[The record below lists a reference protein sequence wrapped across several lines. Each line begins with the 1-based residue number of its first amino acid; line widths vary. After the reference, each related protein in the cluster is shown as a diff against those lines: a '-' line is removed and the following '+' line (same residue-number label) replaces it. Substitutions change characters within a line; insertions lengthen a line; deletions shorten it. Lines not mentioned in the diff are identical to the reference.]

1 MKHFL
6 GLCTLFLSLSVA
18 GQNAD
23 YKKMADELEQRI
35 FGTPDTAFTSNSI
48 PDFYK
53 NESAV
58 ILAKK
63 ISLET
68 SSKKVGSFFINRSAR
83 TMFNFLNIYREKIL
97 INDKSALD
105 EYSELSFTQL
115 QQKNKTIIGDYKN
128 YSFVNIR
135 LIKPDGSVHK
145 INVDEAVALEGKDN
159 KKKIAIP
166 GLSVGDIL
174 DFYSVKYYDIN
185 SYQQSGIP
193 DETTEILAEDYPVIN
208 YELSFLFDGRF
219 SAEYQSIN
227 GAPDFKVSYDQEEES
242 NRLVLRS
249 RHLPKMKDMLW
260 YSIPRQIPIVRVKYS
275 TGSIVRKDLPA
286 IKPGNV
292 EKAVKYENLIEA
304 KFGDI
309 ASNLFTSQSKMGSP
323 YYTRGFGPF
332 RDQFRD
338 TYKKYKKAHPEADNT
353 DSLISFLYRYAQWH
367 DCFNSFNLESDFSTP
382 YREYNLYYQLLR
394 CLQFAFTLEKEYK
407 IPSDIV
413 IVAGRNSVTRENLFD
428 VTDLSVMVRAGSKKE
443 RFFYFGTSL
452 YHENDIPPSL
462 QGESAK
468 VIYFDFSRST
478 IDFDK
483 GQVIK
488 LPQSAHKENNK
499 AEAVRVKLDES
510 NPQNLVIQRK
520 QRATGVQRRDQQG
533 WLGLFEDI
541 ALDAGKSVDVHET
554 LLEINDDRN
563 KKARKQTEELA
574 SLLKKARS
582 EKKNAFESE
591 IESSYGS
598 EAKELKDFK
607 VISMGTTPAQPVFE
621 MEQNFV
627 MEGWVKKAGNNYLV
641 DAGKLITEQLELKPD
656 QRERKISIYMPYPR
670 SYSYQIELEIPEGFT
685 AEGLDKFNRKVENV
699 SGGFTSSARAEGNK
713 VLINAEKWYAKSW
726 EPADNWSNITAFID
740 EAFQFT
746 KEKILL
752 RKK

>member
-6 GLCTLFLSLSVA
+6 GLFVLLLSLSVA
-18 GQNAD
+18 AQNDD

-35 FGTPDTAFTSNSI
+35 FGTPDTAFASNTV

-58 ILAKK
+58 IIAKK

-68 SSKKVGSFFINRSAR
+68 SSKKVGSFFVNRSAR

-97 INDKSALD
+97 LNDKSALD
-105 EYSELSFTQL
+105 EYSELTFTEL
-115 QQKNKTIIGDYKN
+115 QEKNKTIVGNYKN

-145 INVDEAVALEGKDN
+145 VNVDEAVALEGRNN

-185 SYQQSGIP
+185 SAAQNQMP
-193 DETTEILAEDYPVIN
+193 DESNEVLAGDYPVIN
-208 YELSFLFDGRF
+208 YELSFVFDSRF
-219 SAEYQSIN
+219 SAEYQTIN
-227 GAPDFKVSYDQEEES
+227 GAPDFKVTYDSEEES
-242 NRLVLRS
+242 NRLVLKA

-260 YSIPRQIPIVRVKYS
+260 YSIPRQIPIVRVKYT

-286 IKPGNV
+286 IKPGSV
-292 EKAVKYENLIEA
+292 EKAKKYENLIEA

-309 ASNLFTSQSKMGSP
+309 AANIFTLQTKAGSP
-323 YYTRGFGPF
+323 YYSRGFAPF
-332 RDQFRD
+332 REQFRD
-338 TYKKYKKAHPEADNT
+338 AYKKYKKAHPEADNT
-353 DSLISFLYRYAQWH
+353 DSLISYLHRFSKWTDSYS
-367 DCFNSFNLESDFSTP
+367 SFDLESNFSTP
-382 YREYNLYYQLLR
+382 YIEYGLYHQILG

-413 IVAGRNSVTRENLFD
+413 IVAGRNSVSRDNLFD
-428 VTDLSVMVRAGSKKE
+428 LTDLSVMVRAGSKKE
-443 RFFYFGTSL
+443 RFFSYSTSL
-452 YHENDIPPSL
+452 YQENEIPASF
-462 QGESAK
+462 QGEEAK
-468 VIYFDFSRST
+468 VIYFDFSRSN

-483 GQVIK
+483 GRVIK
-488 LPQSAHKENNK
+488 LPVSSHKDNNK
-499 AEAVRVKLDES
+499 AEKLRVKFNAE
-510 NPQNLVIQRK
+510 NPEQMLIFRNQK
-520 QRATGVQRRDQQG
+520 ATGVQRREQQA
-533 WLGLFEDI
+533 WLGLFED
-541 ALDAGKSVDVHET
+541 AAMEAGWSVGENKT

-563 KKARKQTEELA
+563 KKSRKQADELA
-574 SLLKKARS
+574 SVIKKART
-582 EKKNAFESE
+582 EKKKAFEDE
-591 IESSYGS
+591 IESSYGTA
-598 EAKELKDFK
+598 AKELKDFRI
-607 VISMGTTPAQPVFE
+607 VSFGASPGQPVFE

-627 MEGWVKKAGNNYLV
+627 MEGWVKKAGNNYIV

-656 QRERKISIYMPYPR
+656 QRERKISVYMPYPR

-699 SGGFTSSARAEGNK
+699 SGGFVTTARTENNK
-713 VLINAEKWYAKSW
+713 VLITAEKWYTKSW
-726 EPADNWSNITAFID
+726 EPVENWPNITAFID

>member
-6 GLCTLFLSLSVA
+6 GLCVLFLSLSVA
-18 GQNAD
+18 AQNED

-35 FGTPDTAFTSNSI
+35 FGTPDTAFASNTV

-58 ILAKK
+58 IIAKK

-68 SSKKVGSFFINRSAR
+68 SSKKVGSFFVNRSAR

-97 INDKSALD
+97 LNDKSALD
-105 EYSELSFTQL
+105 EYSELTFTEL
-115 QQKNKTIIGDYKN
+115 QEKNKTIVGNYKN

-145 INVDEAVALEGKDN
+145 INVDEAVALEGRNN

-185 SYQQSGIP
+185 SAQQRELPNES
-193 DETTEILAEDYPVIN
+193 TEILAENYPVIN
-208 YELSFLFDGRF
+208 YELSFLLDERF
-219 SAEYQSIN
+219 AAEYQTIN
-227 GAPDFKVSYDQEEES
+227 GAPAFEATRNDERHNFM
-242 NRLVLRS
+242 VLKA
-249 RHLPKMKDMLW
+249 RHLPKLKDILW
-260 YSIPRQIPIVRVKYS
+260 YSIPRQMPIVRVKY
-275 TGSIVRKDLPA
+275 TAGYIYRKNNPSIP
-286 IKPGNV
+286 PGRV
-292 EKAVKYENLIEA
+292 EEATKYETLTEA

-309 ASNLFTSQSKMGSP
+309 IANIFTSQARMGSP
-323 YYTRGFGPF
+323 NYSRGFGNF

-338 TYKKYKKAHPEADNT
+338 AYKQYKRKHLQADNN
-353 DSLISFLYRYAQWH
+353 DSLISFLHRYTRWNNFYT
-367 DCFNSFNLESDFSTP
+367 DFNLETDFSTP
-382 YREYNLYYQLLR
+382 FIEHGLYHQILS

-413 IVAGRNSVTRENLFD
+413 IVTGRNSVTRENIFD
-428 VTDLSVMVRAGSKKE
+428 VTDLSVMVRAGEKKQ
-443 RFFYFGTSL
+443 RYFYFGTGL
-452 YHENDIPPSL
+452 YQENEIPASFE
-462 QGESAK
+462 GENAK
-468 VIYFDFSRST
+468 VIYFNFSRSE
-478 IDFDK
+478 IGFDQGK
-483 GQVIK
+483 VIT
-488 LPQSAHKENNK
+488 LPQSAHKDNSKIESL
-499 AEAVRVKLDES
+499 RVKLDEA
-510 NPQNLVIQRK
+510 NPEQMLIYRNQ
-520 QRATGVQRRDQQG
+520 QATGIQRRDQQA
-533 WLGLFEDI
+533 WLGLFED
-541 ALDAGKSVDVHET
+541 AAMEAGWSVGENKT

-563 KKARKQTEELA
+563 KKSRKQADELA
-574 SLLKKARS
+574 SVIKKART
-582 EKKNAFESE
+582 EKKKAFESE
-591 IESSYGS
+591 IESSYGTA
-598 EAKELKDFK
+598 AKELKDFK
-607 VISMGTTPAQPVFE
+607 IVSLGSMPGQPVFE

-627 MEGWVKKAGNNYLV
+627 MEGWVKKAGNNYIV

-656 QRERKISIYMPYPR
+656 QRERKISVYMPYPR

-699 SGGFTSSARAEGNK
+699 SGGFVTTARTENNK
-713 VLINAEKWYAKSW
+713 VLITAEKWYTKSW
-726 EPADNWSNITAFID
+726 EPVENWPNITAFID